1 MTNFFFSEREF
12 LVFPRCA
19 CGKSKDLLS
28 LGKISWNQCN
38 VCKYETVNFTEFT
51 KTKIIRG
58 VKFRNFYT
66 LTMNL
71 QVVNFCAMPYP
82 IVKGPQIWAGTMKFC
97 VKYSIVRLF
106 MNILFFLS
114 FSLSCEYSQHLTPRL
129 RWFSFT
135 LLNLGS

>member
-1 MTNFFFSEREF
+1 MTRYLESSNTTHSVEK
-12 LVFPRCA
+12 A
-19 CGKSKDLLS
+19 
-28 LGKISWNQCN
+28 KIYSHWKKNSWNQFT
-38 VCKYETVNFTEFT
+38 VCKYETVDFTEFFS
-51 KTKIIRG
+51 KKVMR
-58 VKFRNFYT
+58 VKFRN
-66 LTMNL
+66 LHIHTMNL